1 MNEKP
6 LVLIADDED
15 QIRDVVKMKLES
27 EGFEVAEASNGQEAI
42 DKIKDLK
49 PTIVI
54 LDVVMPGMDGVETLL
69 KLKESPLTSKTKIFM
84 FTGKGDPRADIVE
97 VNRRFAQ
104 ESGAVDFIRKEV
116 DLDELAKRLKK
127 TIEDLKQ
134 EEEFQKNK
142 EKLAQ

>member
-49 PTIVI
+49 PIIVI

-116 DLDELAKRLKK
+116 DLDELTKRLKK